1 MSPFLKISGLTLSS
15 ALVAMWSAYAV
26 ARSPAD
32 CAAEADYAARN
43 SSPGGEV
50 ARGAVR
56 GAAFGAIVGGRD
68 SAGRGA
74 AVGAVVSGARKARTK
89 DYAYRQTYD
98 NCMRGG
104 RSGY

>member
-1 MSPFLKISGLTLSS
+1 MSPFLKICGLTFLSV
-15 ALVAMWSAYAV
+15 LVAMPSAYAA

-56 GAAFGAIVGGRD
+56 GAAFGAIVDGSD

-74 AVGAVVSGARKARTK
+74 GVGVVASGARKAKTK
-89 DYAYRQTYD
+89 DSAYRQIY
-98 NCMRGG
+98 NACM
-104 RSGY
+104 SGK